1 MTVLG
6 LDLSLTS
13 SGIAGSDFTEAIK
26 PKKLTR
32 YARLRFIMT
41 GILEIVE
48 CFGPDRVVVEGPSY
62 NSQGGHDHE
71 RGGLWWMATDMLQEI
86 GIGIA
91 VAPPTNIKKFATGFG
106 GGPKA
111 GKDFVLL
118 AAARHFEW
126 FSGGNDEA
134 DALWACAMGYHHEE
148 APLLKRSAKQLEA
161 LEKCD
166 WTWALPQPEIRGSL
180 LD

>member
-1 MTVLG
+1 MAVLG

-13 SGIAGSDFTEAIK
+13 TGVAGPDFTEALK
-26 PKKLTR
+26 PKRLTR
-32 YARLRFIMT
+32 YARLRW
-41 GILEIVE
+41 ILHGVFELADAFE
-48 CFGPDRVVVEGPSY
+48 PDLVVVEGPSY

-71 RGGLWWMATDMLQEI
+71 RGGLWWMVTDMLQER

-91 VAPPTNIKKFATGFG
+91 VAPPTNIKKYATGVG

-111 GKDFVLL
+111 GKDFVIL

-126 FSGGNDEA
+126 FAGGNDEA
-134 DALWACAMGYHHEE
+134 DALWACAMGNDHLG
-148 APLLKRSAKQLEA
+148 APLVQMPAKNREA

-166 WTWALPQPEIRGSL
+166 WTWAVPEP
-180 LD
+180 